1 MKNNYLDKIGLNA
14 LNASRN
20 LCLLSEKKKNKA
32 LKDFYKNFKQSK
44 NKILKANKIDIFR
57 ANKNRISKN
66 LIDRLLLNDNKINS
80 ILKSIEAVIKLK
92 DPTKKII
99 SKWKRPNGMIINKYT
114 VPIGVIGV
122 IYESRPN
129 VTSDVATLCFKSGN
143 AVILRVEVKQFKQTK
158 LLLNVLKNP

>member
-92 DPTKKII
+92 DPTKNSQFGTMWITNKVVNKKIKKTEQI
-99 SKWKRPNGMIINKYT
+99 PEGWYRG
-114 VPIGVIGV
+114 
-122 IYESRPN
+122 R
-129 VTSDVATLCFKSGN
+129 
-143 AVILRVEVKQFKQTK
+143 
-158 LLLNVLKNP
+158 LKNMR